1 MDIGQSVAV
10 TIPLLPYLARRKV
23 TQLPSICSAVRR
35 FLAQS
40 LHLLEPLGDVA
51 EDGRYSKHPTSSV
64 RKRENG
70 ELDRNTRAA
79 LPQCRNRKNIPGTV
93 ACLSGPHRLR
103 KAVPM
108 TLLEIFRDDYVEG
121 FSHGF
126 RF

>member
-51 EDGRYSKHPTSSV
+51 EDGRYSKYPTSSV

-70 ELDRNTRAA
+70 ELDRNARAA
-79 LPQCRNRKNIPGTV
+79 LPQCRNRKNIPATEARL
-93 ACLSGPHRLR
+93 ACPLHHPTAHPL
-103 KAVPM
+103 
-108 TLLEIFRDDYVEG
+108 
-121 FSHGF
+121 
-126 RF
+126 